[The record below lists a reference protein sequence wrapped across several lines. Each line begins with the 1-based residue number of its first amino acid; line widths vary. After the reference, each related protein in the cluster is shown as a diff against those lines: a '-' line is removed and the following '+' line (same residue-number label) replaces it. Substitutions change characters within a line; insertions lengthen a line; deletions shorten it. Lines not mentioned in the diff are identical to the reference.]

1 MDERDHLLPDGDSP
15 DSIAFRAAMRD
26 DPAAPGTTDE
36 GGPVAYGRIELGY
49 PFEDADVLA
58 DLFLNDGPTVAK
70 IGPNGLVKPTAAPE
84 PFFAEPKPQ
93 SRTEARPLGEARPV
107 VASNKP
113 SASRSPEQ
121 TEVELL
127 LVGHLP
133 VLGSAWVLQYAKH
146 VAQHSGRPVGLIR
159 LSGGEA
165 TIDLTLPPS
174 EVPPPSGPMP
184 SIAEAVKYVAQR
196 TGRWIIRL
204 DESADRAS
212 AADAASSIRI
222 ADRVTVLTGADEA
235 AVVGCYRVIKT
246 LEPGEAAP
254 HLHVAVMGSNPAR
267 AAEAAGKLSRAAEKF
282 LKSRVTSET
291 CSAKITPGSSVN
303 VYRGRPNAGHADLIA
318 LLQGGPAPTEAAREA
333 AHEALEPASIEPEV
347 EIEAVD
353 HEFEHVHALAEA
365 SPEVEAP
372 VAEPTFPV
380 SEAASQSISHPVQPR
395 IEMGPAPTAKPAQ
408 VLAPSIAA
416 VATPAFDSRGL
427 ARHLESLESL
437 ASRCPYAPEVEL
449 AVDPDGRLHLI
460 ARAANDP
467 GMTLGAL
474 TTAKSWAE
482 AHASLM
488 TMAHPRLR
496 TASAV
501 CHLMTDAPKSVRR
514 LGDSDLK
521 LHLLTAPA
529 GTAETDAGWVCVELN

>member
-1 MDERDHLLPDGDSP
+1 
-15 DSIAFRAAMRD
+15 MRD

-36 GGPVAYGRIELGY
+36 GGPVAHGRIELGY

-70 IGPNGLVKPTAAPE
+70 IGPNGLIKPSDANE
-84 PFFAEPKPQ
+84 PFLTEPKPQ
-93 SRTEARPLGEARPV
+93 SRTETRPNPQNQVIAMPARPTP
-107 VASNKP
+107 
-113 SASRSPEQ
+113 SRSTQP

-146 VAQHSGRPVGLIR
+146 VAQHSGAPVGLIR

-165 TIDLTLPPS
+165 TVDLTLPPS
-174 EVPPPSGPMP
+174 EVPPQSGPMP
-184 SIAEAVKYVAQR
+184 SIAEAVRYVAQR

-204 DESADRAS
+204 DESADRAT

-246 LEPGEAAP
+246 LEPGEGTP
-254 HLHVAVMGSNPAR
+254 RLHVAVMGSNPAR
-267 AAEAAGKLSRAAEKF
+267 AEEAAGKLSKAAEKF
-282 LKSRVTSET
+282 LKSRVTSEA

-303 VYRGRPNAGHADLIA
+303 VYRGRPNAGHADLIS
-318 LLQGGPAPTEAAREA
+318 LLRGGPAPTEAPKPA
-333 AHEALEPASIEPEV
+333 AAQPELEVEPLDHGFEELHESVTAEPMVEIAPLAKESALEAPAFTSQ
-347 EIEAVD
+347 
-353 HEFEHVHALAEA
+353 H
-365 SPEVEAP
+365 SQP
-372 VAEPTFPV
+372 VPA
-380 SEAASQSISHPVQPR
+380 QPR
-395 IEMGPAPTAKPAQ
+395 IETRPAP
-408 VLAPSIAA
+408 VFAPSRAA
-416 VATPAFDSRGL
+416 ASKTTPESHGL
-427 ARHLESLESL
+427 ARHLETLESL
-437 ASRCPYAPEVEL
+437 ASKCPYAPEVEL
-449 AVDPDGRLHLI
+449 AVDPEGRLHLI

-529 GTAETDAGWVCVELN
+529 GTAENEAGWVCVELN

>member
-1 MDERDHLLPDGDSP
+1 
-15 DSIAFRAAMRD
+15 MRD

-36 GGPVAYGRIELGY
+36 GGPVAQGRIELGY

-70 IGPNGLVKPTAAPE
+70 IGPNGLVKQGASE
-84 PFFAEPKPQ
+84 PFYAEPKPQ
-93 SRTEARPLGEARPV
+93 NQVIAMPARPT
-107 VASNKP
+107 
-113 SASRSPEQ
+113 ASRALQP

-146 VAQHSGRPVGLIR
+146 VAQNSGVPVGLIR

-165 TIDLTLPPS
+165 TVDLTLPPS
-174 EVPPPSGPMP
+174 EVPPQSGPMP

-204 DESADRAS
+204 DESADRAT

-246 LEPGEAAP
+246 LEPGEATP
-254 HLHVAVMGSNPAR
+254 RLHVAVMGSNPAR
-267 AAEAAGKLSRAAEKF
+267 AEEAAGKLSKAAEKF
-282 LKSRVTSET
+282 LKSRVTSEA

-303 VYRGRPNAGHADLIA
+303 VYRGRPNAGHADLIS
-318 LLQGGPAPTEAAREA
+318 LLRGGPAPTETPKPIAVQTELEVEPLDHDFVD
-333 AHEALEPASIEPEV
+333 AHESEDQKV
-347 EIEAVD
+347 ET
-353 HEFEHVHALAEA
+353 EFSAQ
-365 SPEVEAP
+365 
-372 VAEPTFPV
+372 V
-380 SEAASQSISHPVQPR
+380 SEGAPQTVSRNAVQTVSQTLSQPARQNGTEAHIQSRTPSQPVIRNTVQHQSQNEVQNKFR
-395 IEMGPAPTAKPAQ
+395 APAPTD
-408 VLAPSIAA
+408 APSAQS
-416 VATPAFDSRGL
+416 PESQSL
-427 ARHLESLESL
+427 ARHLECLEPL
-437 ASRCPYAPEVEL
+437 ASKCPYAPEVEL
-449 AVDPDGRLHLI
+449 AVDPEGRLHLI
-460 ARAANDP
+460 ARASNDP
-467 GMTLGAL
+467 GLTLGAL

-529 GTAETDAGWVCVELN
+529 GTRENDAGWVCVELN

>member
-1 MDERDHLLPDGDSP
+1 
-15 DSIAFRAAMRD
+15 MRD
-26 DPAAPGTTDE
+26 DPAAPGATDE
-36 GGPVAYGRIELGY
+36 GGPVAHGRIELGY

-70 IGPNGLVKPTAAPE
+70 IGPNGVVKPRAASE
-84 PFFAEPKPQ
+84 PFLAEPKPQ
-93 SRTEARPLGEARPV
+93 NQVTATPARPNP
-107 VASNKP
+107 
-113 SASRSPEQ
+113 SRSTQP

-146 VAQHSGRPVGLIR
+146 VAQHSGVPVGLIR

-165 TIDLTLPPS
+165 TVDLTLPPS
-174 EVPPPSGPMP
+174 EVPPQSGPMP

-204 DESADRAS
+204 DESADRAT

-246 LEPGEAAP
+246 LEPGEGTP
-254 HLHVAVMGSNPAR
+254 RLHVAVMGSNPER
-267 AAEAAGKLSRAAEKF
+267 AEEAAGKLSKAAEKF
-282 LKSRVTSET
+282 LKSRVTSEA

-303 VYRGRPNAGHADLIA
+303 VYRGRPNAGHADLIS
-318 LLQGGPAPTEAAREA
+318 LLRGGPAPTESPKPIAVQTELEVEPFDHDLVD
-333 AHEALEPASIEPEV
+333 AHESEDQKVETEFSAQVNESEPKTVSRNAVQTVSQTVSQIVSQNLRQNGNEANIQPRTSSQPPVRTTVQHQGQHQVQNGVQCKSQAPAQTDAAS
-347 EIEAVD
+347 AQ
-353 HEFEHVHALAEA
+353 
-365 SPEVEAP
+365 SPE
-372 VAEPTFPV
+372 
-380 SEAASQSISHPVQPR
+380 SH
-395 IEMGPAPTAKPAQ
+395 
-408 VLAPSIAA
+408 
-416 VATPAFDSRGL
+416 GL
-427 ARHLESLESL
+427 ARHLECLEPL
-437 ASRCPYAPEVEL
+437 ASKCPYAPEVEL
-449 AVDPDGRLHLI
+449 ALDPEGRLHLI
-460 ARAANDP
+460 ARASNDP
-467 GMTLGAL
+467 GLTLGAL

-501 CHLMTDAPKSVRR
+501 CHLMTDAPKTVRR

-529 GTAETDAGWVCVELN
+529 GTAENEAGWVCVELN

>member
-1 MDERDHLLPDGDSP
+1 MDGRDQSHPNGAYPDGESP

-36 GGPVAYGRIELGY
+36 GGPVAHGRIELGY

-70 IGPNGLVKPTAAPE
+70 IGPNGLVKPTATE
-84 PFFAEPKPQ
+84 PFLAEPKPQ
-93 SRTEARPLGEARPV
+93 KQTIAMPVTPTPSRLLQ
-107 VASNKP
+107 
-113 SASRSPEQ
+113 Q

-146 VAQHSGRPVGLIR
+146 VAQHAGTPVGLIR

-165 TIDLTLPPS
+165 TVDLTLPPS
-174 EVPPPSGPMP
+174 EVPPQSGPMP
-184 SIAEAVKYVAQR
+184 SIAEAVRYVAQR
-196 TGRWIIRL
+196 TGRWIVRL

-246 LEPGEAAP
+246 LEPGEATP
-254 HLHVAVMGSNPAR
+254 RLHVAVMGSNPAR
-267 AAEAAGKLSRAAEKF
+267 ADEAAGKLSRAAEKF
-282 LKSRVTSET
+282 LKSRVTSEA

-303 VYRGRPNAGHADLIA
+303 VYRGRPNAGHADLIS
-318 LLQGGPAPTEAAREA
+318 LLRGGPAPTEEPKPIAVEPELEA
-333 AHEALEPASIEPEV
+333 EAFDQDFVDAHEPDSGI
-347 EIEAVD
+347 
-353 HEFEHVHALAEA
+353 
-365 SPEVEAP
+365 
-372 VAEPTFPV
+372 AEPNAVPPV
-380 SEAASQSISHPVQPR
+380 TQPAFEATEFASAPILPPIQPR
-395 IEMGPAPTAKPAQ
+395 IEPRPTQAPAPT
-408 VLAPSIAA
+408 PSRAA
-416 VATPAFDSRGL
+416 VAKPPTESRGL

-437 ASRCPYAPEVEL
+437 ASKCPYAPEVEL
-449 AVDPDGRLHLI
+449 AVDPEGRLHLI
-460 ARAANDP
+460 ARAASDP

-488 TMAHPRLR
+488 AMAHPHLR
-496 TASAV
+496 TSAAV

-514 LGDSDLK
+514 LGDSDLR
-521 LHLLTAPA
+521 LHLLTAPP
-529 GTAETDAGWVCVELN
+529 GTAEDEAGWVCVELN

>member
-1 MDERDHLLPDGDSP
+1 
-15 DSIAFRAAMRD
+15 MRD

-36 GGPVAYGRIELGY
+36 GGPVAHGRIELGY

-70 IGPNGLVKPTAAPE
+70 IGPNGLVKPRAASE
-84 PFFAEPKPQ
+84 PFLTEPKPQ
-93 SRTEARPLGEARPV
+93 NQVIAMPARPNP
-107 VASNKP
+107 
-113 SASRSPEQ
+113 SRSLQP

-146 VAQHSGRPVGLIR
+146 VAQHSGAPVGLIR

-165 TIDLTLPPS
+165 TVDLTLPPS
-174 EVPPPSGPMP
+174 EVPPQSGPMP

-204 DESADRAS
+204 DESADRAT

-246 LEPGEAAP
+246 LEPGEGTP
-254 HLHVAVMGSNPAR
+254 RLHVAVMGSNPAR
-267 AAEAAGKLSRAAEKF
+267 AEEAAGKLSKAAEKF
-282 LKSRVTSET
+282 LKSRVTSEA

-303 VYRGRPNAGHADLIA
+303 VYRGRPNAGHADLIS
-318 LLQGGPAPTEAAREA
+318 LLRGGPAPTEAPKPIAVQTELESELLDHDFVD
-333 AHEALEPASIEPEV
+333 AHESEDQKV
-347 EIEAVD
+347 ET
-353 HEFEHVHALAEA
+353 EFSAQ
-365 SPEVEAP
+365 
-372 VAEPTFPV
+372 V
-380 SEAASQSISHPVQPR
+380 SESAPQTVIRNVVQTPSQNLRQNGSEAHIRSRTPSQPVIRNTVQHQAQNEVQNKFR
-395 IEMGPAPTAKPAQ
+395 APAPTDAQ
-408 VLAPSIAA
+408 SSQSPESH
-416 VATPAFDSRGL
+416 GL
-427 ARHLESLESL
+427 ARHLECLEPL
-437 ASRCPYAPEVEL
+437 ASKCPYAPEVEL
-449 AVDPDGRLHLI
+449 AVDPEGRLHLI
-460 ARAANDP
+460 ARASNDP
-467 GMTLGAL
+467 GLTLGAL

-514 LGDSDLK
+514 LGDSELK

-529 GTAETDAGWVCVELN
+529 GTRENDAGWVCVELN